1 MANDLINPYQQ
12 FLIDYSGEP
21 NANGQIEFFTDS
33 GRLTQKDIFQ
43 GSDLLIAQTNPYTLD
58 DSGRIIGDVHYDGTA
73 TLVLTTV
80 SGFEYRQM
88 DDVVVSSDG
97 LSGGIT
103 IYEESVASMRANQAL
118 IVGNVIRTRGYYSP
132 NLYGGARYVI
142 VAPSTGTVNNFLFI
156 ELGNGLQAKLLDL
169 ERNNN
174 FLVAG
179 ARGDGSTNDTTAMQ
193 NVISRGGDVIVE
205 AGFIFIATNLTVST
219 NVRFVGTGTMKQ
231 RNAASGDFFQIT
243 DVAVRFINFRDVVLD
258 GNQPNTDPNNH
269 TVGWVI

>member
-1 MANDLINPYQQ
+1 MANDIINTFQQ

-33 GRLTQKDIFQ
+33 GRLTQKDIFID
-43 GSDLLIAQTNPYTLD
+43 SDLITAQTNPYTLD
-58 DSGRIIGDVHYDGTA
+58 DSGRIIGDVHYEGTA

-103 IYEESVASMRANQAL
+103 IYEESVASMRANQGL
-118 IVGNVIRTRGYYSP
+118 IVGNVVRTRGYYSP

-142 VAPSTGTVNNFLFI
+142 VAAGTGTVNNFLFI
-156 ELGNGLQAKLLDL
+156 ELGNGLQAKLLDR
-169 ERNNN
+169 ERHNNY
-174 FLVAG
+174 LVAG

-193 NVISRGGDVIVE
+193 NVIDRGGDVTVE
-205 AGFIFIATNLTVST
+205 AGFIFIATNLSITQ
-219 NVRFVGTGTMKQ
+219 NIRFVGSGRMKQ
-231 RNAASGDFFQIT
+231 RNAASGDFLQIT
-243 DVAVRFINFRDVVLD
+243 SSAVRFIKFRDVVLD
-258 GNQPNTDPNNH
+258 GNQPNVDRNNH